1 MVIFGH
7 ILSQSDI
14 DGHNLIITGGLSFE
28 CSFWVSLFPKHCF
41 GNCGWWSICDD
52 NDYSCGEDRDVE
64 MMILNDFTIY
74 EHAIR
79 QL

>member
-1 MVIFGH
+1 MVIWR
-7 ILSQSDI
+7 QSD
-14 DGHNLIITGGLSFE
+14 DGHNLIITGGLGFD
-28 CSFWVSLFPKHCF
+28 CSFWVSPTKHCF

-52 NDYSCGEDRDVE
+52 NDYSRGDVE